1 MKKFDNIF
9 MVFSVP
15 FLRVIVLSV
24 IVAVWS
30 QPALT
35 EPTAGDIE
43 SPVALLERTTA
54 QVIKILRDDHEL
66 LLQEPERVYKI
77 IDNYI
82 LPNLDDITMAKL
94 AMGKNWRKATKQQ
107 KLAFIKEF
115 RRLLI
120 RTYSKSLVEFKDQ
133 EIKYFPVIVAADSNK
148 TTVKAEVIQ
157 PGGPSIPMA
166 YRMRIKNNAWKV
178 YDIKIDGISLVTSYR
193 GTFTQEIRKSGIDGL
208 LTYLRDKNSKLSAK
222 VGV

>member
-1 MKKFDNIF
+1 MKKFNNIF
-9 MVFSVP
+9 IAFSM
-15 FLRVIVLSV
+15 LILSV
-24 IVAVWS
+24 TVAVWS
-30 QPALT
+30 PAILA

-54 QVIKILRDDHEL
+54 QVIKILRDDHD
-66 LLQEPERVYKI
+66 LLQQEPARVHKI
-77 IDNYI
+77 IDDYI

-94 AMGKNWRKATKQQ
+94 AMGKNWRKATRQQ
-107 KLAFIKEF
+107 KLAFVKEF
-115 RRLLI
+115 RSLLI

-133 EIKYFPVIVAADSNK
+133 EIKYFPVIVAAGSNK
-148 TTVKAEVIQ
+148 TTVKAEVVQ

-208 LTYLRDKNSKLSAK
+208 LIYLRDKNSKLSVK
-222 VGV
+222 VGT